1 MPKSHSI
8 AHSHPIQGSKQKTAL
23 RLHFGLLSGL
33 IAYLFGAAS
42 AGAAEFSYPPDLPP
56 QAAAVAAIRNAPQA
70 KAAEA
75 MVAAGSEE
83 RQRLEAGSYEWTTR
97 LNSQQRNV
105 IRPDNQRYHE
115 WQGGIERPIRL
126 PGKAS
131 LDSEIGAQGEALA
144 KVAHGDALH
153 ETSRS
158 LLQTWFT
165 WLRQSEVARQWQR
178 QVDSL
183 AKQQQATTRRVQL
196 GDAPKLELMQAE
208 AATAQALAALEQARL
223 RQSVAREDLAARFP
237 SLPLP
242 PADGNAPAT
251 AEPQPLEAG
260 DWRPRLFEH
269 NHELGLARAESE
281 RARLLAS
288 RADAE
293 RLPDPT
299 LGVHMGSDLGGN
311 ERYAGVT
318 LSIPLPGSARAATAR
333 RDAALATA
341 SASKEAAVRAKVGAE
356 VASLLTSAG
365 AAYESWRRAEEAAQR
380 IEQATALMARAYRLG
395 EAGISDLL
403 TAQRQ
408 ANEARLTATQARLDA
423 LEARYRVYVDA
434 HLLWPADND
443 EDEK

>member
-1 MPKSHSI
+1 MPK
-8 AHSHPIQGSKQKTAL
+8 AMPRPIPFNARWQ
-23 RLHFGLLSGL
+23 LHLLSVIGGVL
-33 IAYLFGAAS
+33 LAAGAS
-42 AGAAEFSYPPDLPP
+42 AAEFSYPPDLPP
-56 QAAAVAAIRNAPQA
+56 QAVAVAAIRNAPQA

-83 RQRLEAGSYEWTTR
+83 RRRLEAGPYEWTVR
-97 LNSQQRNV
+97 VNSQQRNV
-105 IRPDNQRYHE
+105 IQPDNQRYRE
-115 WQGGIERPIRL
+115 WQGGIERGFRL

-153 ETSRS
+153 ETSRT
-158 LLQTWFT
+158 LLQSWFN
-165 WLRQSEVARQWQR
+165 WRRQGEIARQWQH
-178 QVDSL
+178 QADSL
-183 AKQQQATTRRVQL
+183 AKQQQATLRRVQL

-208 AATAQALAALEQARL
+208 AATAQAQAALEQARL
-223 RQSVAREDLAARFP
+223 RQAVAREELAARFP
-237 SLPLP
+237 SLTLP
-242 PADGNAPAT
+242 EANASGPAT
-251 AEPQPLEAG
+251 PEPSPLEDGA
-260 DWRPRLFEH
+260 WRERLLEH

-281 RARLLAS
+281 RARLLAN

-318 LSIPLPGSARAATAR
+318 LAIPLPGAARTATAR

-341 SASKEAAVRAKVGAE
+341 TASKEAAVRAKVGAE

-380 IEQATALMARAYRLG
+380 IEQAAALMARAYRLG
-395 EAGISDLL
+395 EAGIGELL

-408 ANEARLTATQARLDA
+408 ANEARLAATQARLDA
-423 LEARYRVYVDA
+423 LEARYRVYVDS